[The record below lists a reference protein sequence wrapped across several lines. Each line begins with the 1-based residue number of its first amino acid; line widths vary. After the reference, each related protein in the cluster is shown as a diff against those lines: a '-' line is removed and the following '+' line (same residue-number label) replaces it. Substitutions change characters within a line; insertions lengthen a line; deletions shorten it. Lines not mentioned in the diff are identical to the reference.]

1 LESPEP
7 MSEPARQR
15 LDFRHR
21 SHEQEWL
28 DRDDIDPAEL
38 RAVLRDLA
46 RFNTAFF
53 GHSPI
58 LKWLGRV
65 LGRDRNGSDP
75 AILDVGCGYGD
86 LLRAIRGWSN
96 KRNLKPALLGVDL
109 NPETIRIAR
118 EATDQADQ
126 IDFAVMDAFDLPP
139 GRRFDIIVSSLV
151 AHHLSDEKLRDFL
164 VLLERAS
171 TQGWLIY
178 DLQRHRVLYEVIGL
192 ASRLARLHPMI
203 TNDGQIS
210 VMRSLTRKEW
220 TDRLAAS
227 GIELSNVKIRWFL
240 FRFVIERRKVFPPGT
255 Q

>member
-1 LESPEP
+1 
-7 MSEPARQR
+7 MSEPARQI
-15 LDFRHR
+15 LDFRRR

-28 DRDDIDPAEL
+28 DREDIDPAEL

-65 LGRDRNGSDP
+65 LGWEKSGSGP
-75 AILDVGCGYGD
+75 TILDVGCGYGD
-86 LLRAIRGWSN
+86 LLRAIRHWSN

-109 NPETIRIAR
+109 NPETIRIAQ
-118 EATDQADQ
+118 EVTDRADQ
-126 IDFAVMDAFDLPP
+126 IDFAVMDVFDLPP
-139 GRRFDIIVSSLV
+139 ERKFDIVVTSLV

-164 VLLERAS
+164 VLLERTS

-178 DLQRHRVLYEVIGL
+178 DLQRHRLLYEVIGA
-192 ASRLARLHPMI
+192 ASRLAGLHPMV
-203 TNDGQIS
+203 TKDGQIS

-220 TDRLAAS
+220 IDRLAAA
-227 GIELSNVKIRWFL
+227 GIALSDVKIRWFL
-240 FRFVIERRKVFPPGT
+240 FRFVIERRKAFPSGT